1 MTAINTNTAALNA
14 QYYLAKSNKDME
26 SSMAKL
32 SSGQKVNSAADDA
45 AGLAIASRMTAQIRG
60 LAMAVKNSNDS
71 MSLAQT
77 ADCLLYTSPSP
88 RDRSL
93 SRMPSSA

>member
-45 AGLAIASRMTAQIRG
+45 AGLAIASRMTSQIRG
-60 LAMAVKNSNDS
+60 LRH
-71 MSLAQT
+71 L
-77 ADCLLYTSPSP
+77 SP
-88 RDRSL
+88 RTWVPGIVF
-93 SRMPSSA
+93 SRFGPLE